1 MPTENRVPTDTR
13 DMFSVHEAFRR
24 GLGDARGQLAAIS
37 DGDTERARHFAAY
50 LDELLWLLYIH
61 HAGEDELLYPLLAER
76 VPEQHGL
83 FSRMEGQHVAA
94 TAGLEASRRAAKD
107 FGESGSVADGR
118 VLADACDA
126 LLAALV
132 GHLEEEELE
141 VVPLASRFISPPEW
155 GALPQHAFSAYAGTR
170 IWLPFGL
177 AVEAMPDDLMQG
189 LLTHAPPIAG
199 MWTGGGSDAFA
210 AEMAAIR
217 GGV

>member
-50 LDELLWLLYIH
+50 LDELLWLLYVH

-126 LLAALV
+126 LLATLV

-155 GALPQHAFSAYAGTR
+155 GALPQHAFSVYAGTR

-199 MWTGGGSDAFA
+199 MWMGGGSDTFA